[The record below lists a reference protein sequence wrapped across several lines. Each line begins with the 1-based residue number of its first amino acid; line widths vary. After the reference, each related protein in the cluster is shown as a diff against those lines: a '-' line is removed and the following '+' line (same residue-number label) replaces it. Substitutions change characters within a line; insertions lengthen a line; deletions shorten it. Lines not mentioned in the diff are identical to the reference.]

1 MVCAAAGQTRTESG
15 SNEVKPPASND
26 SLLFAVIG
34 DTGTGGR
41 EAYEIAAQLE
51 AARAV
56 FPFKFAVMMGDNLYG
71 GEKPRDYERKFTEPY
86 QALIDAGVKFYAVLG
101 NHDEPTETSFKL
113 FNMGGK
119 RYYTF
124 SPRNGVRFFAL
135 DSNYMSREQLE
146 WLEKELSGS
155 RSDWKIVFFHHP
167 LYSSG
172 EKHGPSLEL
181 RKMLEPLFVK
191 YGVSVVLAGHEHF
204 YERIKPQNG
213 IYYFIEGS
221 SAKLREG
228 GIERTEITAKGY
240 AEDRTFM
247 LMEIA
252 GDELR
257 YQTINRRGR
266 LVDSGSLTRSGAK

>member
-1 MVCAAAGQTRTESG
+1 
-15 SNEVKPPASND
+15 
-26 SLLFAVIG
+26 
-34 DTGTGGR
+34 
-41 EAYEIAAQLE
+41 
-51 AARAV
+51 
-56 FPFKFAVMMGDNLYG
+56 MGDNLYG

-86 QALIDAGVKFYAVLG
+86 QTLIDAGVKFYAVLG